1 MNQSNAVQVYQ
12 PSYNL
17 PILADREE
25 MMELM
30 QDMEGVT
37 PEFQRVKF
45 PAGGALAFD
54 LKDENGEDVA
64 VSDLQGVIID
74 RHPVNVFYKL
84 AFTGGNEAPDCV
96 SSDGKVGRA
105 PADSPVPWAGGC
117 NDCGGCPFN
126 QFGPNN
132 EPKPCKNQERL
143 YLLREGD
150 IFPIIVTVPPTSR
163 KPLNSYLSGL
173 MNKLKP
179 AHAVVTSIKLKKEVN
194 AGGIKYS
201 AGVFTKVKDLTKDEA
216 KAIKGYAEQLRPV
229 LRREPEQP
237 VVVEEGHGAGAPPV
251 PGDEMAPPEAE
262 DQPY

>member
-1 MNQSNAVQVYQ
+1 MNQSNAVQIYQ

-17 PILADREE
+17 PILADRDE

-54 LKDENGEDVA
+54 LKDESGEDVA
-64 VSDLQGVIID
+64 ISDLQGVIID
-74 RHPVNVFYKL
+74 RHAVNVYYKS
-84 AFTGGNEAPDCV
+84 AFTGGNEAPDCTAA
-96 SSDGKVGRA
+96 DGKIGRA
-105 PADSPVPWAGGC
+105 AEGAPVPWAGGC
-117 NDCGGCPFN
+117 QECATCPFN

-150 IFPIIVTVPPTSR
+150 IFPVIITVPPTSR

-179 AHAVVTSIKLKKEVN
+179 AHAVVTSIKLKKEVSN
-194 AGGIKYS
+194 GGIKYS
-201 AGVFTKVKDLTKDEA
+201 SGVFTKVKDLTKDEA
-216 KAIKGYAEQLRPV
+216 KAIKAYGEQLRPI
-229 LRREPEQP
+229 LRREPEQ
-237 VVVEEGHGAGAPPV
+237 VVTVVEEGYGASAPP
-251 PGDEMAPPEAE
+251 PSDEMAPPEAE
-262 DQPY
+262 DQLF